1 MTINVNNNN
10 KIEERIAEQ
19 QQQRYRCRCR
29 CNSRNSYYDL
39 KEVANVLIYLL
50 SLVSKDAC
58 FFRRMNCINNNSNRQ
73 QRPLLE
79 LALRLLREIA
89 VTTSSSIDD
98 DGDDEKDVGDDNIE
112 SATALIRRIE
122 QNEVSHLILRNVRLF
137 DSSRNSRIH
146 TNMTN
151 NLSSPASSPPPS
163 SSYWNN
169 FDEGTVQ
176 QAAEALKSN
185 NSIRSISC
193 QYDFNNNNLNNLASL
208 AAGRQRYYPRM
219 ITSSSTTTAASNT
232 NNDNSIII
240 VSTRRRNYI
249 HEQLH
254 RRQQQPINNNM
265 HSNNNNNSSNN
276 YNVVSRQQEH
286 SFIEACIC
294 LPRLESLSLTGNNR
308 WRISHLCQILETV
321 KGLKRLTIRD
331 VVVRS
336 KIELYNLQRCLLR
349 LKKQRIVGRGAG
361 IPLEEIDLTIED
373 QTEWYNNNDNSNSSN
388 RNFRD
393 RKKKQSHCCDE
404 SCCSSCSCSWSS
416 SLFDD
421 FLEIL
426 IMNIPNLKIISINK
440 SILSRLNILLRPISV
455 DISTTTLI
463 KLAKYTALSKLK
475 LVGLSFER
483 YSIEAMCKLLIKQY
497 HKEKND
503 NRNRNDR
510 RKQHHI
516 TNLEFTGCA
525 FNHTVS
531 QSDWN
536 AMFHLVRHDPNI
548 QIIASSVIYHR
559 VHVRQQQH
567 QQHHRY
573 NSYSSCGEQNVDNN
587 NYIRYNE
594 QQQRLGE
601 GGSSS
606 TIQRP
611 HHDFL
616 FSLRDK
622 VGTNRHFY
630 NRGMEIEYILQ
641 EAGFFRL
648 FQQRG
653 EEEHGGRRQQ
663 QQQWRPRRRSSTIV
677 DWIDVMVRVKD
688 DSIALFY
695 ILREYPALCA
705 VGRCV
710 NLKSSK

>member
-1 MTINVNNNN
+1 MTIVFNNNN
-10 KIEERIAEQ
+10 KIEERTAEQ

-29 CNSRNSYYDL
+29 CNNMNSYYDL
-39 KEVANVLIYLL
+39 QEVANVLIYLL

-58 FFRRMNCINNNSNRQ
+58 FFRRLNCINNKSNNNNNNSNNRQ

-89 VTTSSSIDD
+89 VTSSSIDD
-98 DGDDEKDVGDDNIE
+98 GDGDDDDKDDGDNFDSDSNDDIE
-112 SATALIRRIE
+112 PATALIRKIE
-122 QNEVSHLILRNVRLF
+122 KNEVSHLILRNVRLF

-146 TNMTN
+146 TNMAN
-151 NLSSPASSPPPS
+151 NLSSSPPPS
-163 SSYWNN
+163 SSYWN
-169 FDEGTVQ
+169 FDEVTFR

-193 QYDFNNNNLNNLASL
+193 QYDDYNNNFNNLASL
-208 AAGRQRYYPRM
+208 AAGGRRRYYPRM
-219 ITSSSTTTAASNT
+219 ITSSSSSSSTTTATTVSGMH
-232 NNDNSIII
+232 DNHSII
-240 VSTRRRNYI
+240 VSTRRRNYM
-249 HEQLH
+249 HEQQH
-254 RRQQQPINNNM
+254 RRRQQPVNNNM
-265 HSNNNNNSSNN
+265 HSNSNNNNNN
-276 YNVVSRQQEH
+276 YKIVSRQQEH

-336 KIELYNLQRCLLR
+336 KVELYNLQRCLLR
-349 LKKQRIVGRGAG
+349 LKKQRIVGREAAG

-393 RKKKQSHCCDE
+393 RKKKQSHYCEE

-483 YSIEAMCKLLIKQY
+483 YSIESMCKLLIKQY
-497 HKEKND
+497 HKEKNN
-503 NRNRNDR
+503 NRNRNNR

-516 TNLEFTGCA
+516 THLEFTGCA

-536 AMFHLVRHDPNI
+536 AMFHLIRHDPNI

-559 VHVRQQQH
+559 VHVRQQQP
-567 QQHHRY
+567 QHRY
-573 NSYSSCGEQNVDNN
+573 SYSCSSCDEQIVSNN
-587 NYIRYNE
+587 NNNRYNE
-594 QQQRLGE
+594 K
-601 GGSSS
+601 GGSS

-622 VGTNRHFY
+622 DETNRHFY

-648 FQQRG
+648 LQQK
-653 EEEHGGRRQQ
+653 GRR
-663 QQQWRPRRRSSTIV
+663 STII
-677 DWIDVMVRVKD
+677 DWIDVMVKVKD

-695 ILREYPALCA
+695 VLRENPALCA
-705 VGRCV
+705 VVGV
-710 NLKSSK
+710 LN